1 MTTQEIVAQIHKK
14 KSFLCIGLDVDI
26 KKIPEHLLAEE
37 DPIFAFNKAIIDANT
52 SIRRF
57 AKLFGIDFDTMV
69 NGEKHSLSAT
79 YEDGTNCNLS
89 FYRTVNRGD
98 RRLSISGIKK
108 QAKEKDLIAFN
119 FVLDKTTGNMVIVIN
134 VTAKAENRKTA

>member
-1 MTTQEIVAQIHKK
+1 MNKEDKIL
-14 KSFLCIGLDVDI
+14 KSLSPDFGQLRLTNTM
-26 KKIPEHLLAEE
+26 L
-37 DPIFAFNKAIIDANT
+37 NKAIIDANT

-89 FYRTVNRGD
+89 FYSTVNRGD

-119 FVLDKTTGNMVIVIN
+119 YVLDKTTGNMVIVIN

>member
-1 MTTQEIVAQIHKK
+1 MNKE
-14 KSFLCIGLDVDI
+14 D
-26 KKIPEHLLAEE
+26 KILKTLSPDFGQLRLTNTML
-37 DPIFAFNKAIIDANT
+37 NKAIIDANT

-69 NGEKHSLSAT
+69 NGEKHKLLAY
-79 YEDGTNCNLS
+79 YEDDTVCTIS
-89 FYRTVNRGD
+89 FYKTVNRGD

-108 QAKEKDLIAFN
+108 KAEINDLIAFN
-119 FVLDKTTGNMVIVIN
+119 YKRIIVDNDLDQTVIVIN

>member
-1 MTTQEIVAQIHKK
+1 MNK
-14 KSFLCIGLDVDI
+14 
-26 KKIPEHLLAEE
+26 EE
-37 DPIFAFNKAIIDANT
+37 QVLKTLSPDFGQLRLTNTMLNKAIIDGNT

-69 NGEKHSLSAT
+69 NGEKHKLLAY
-79 YEDGTNCNLS
+79 YEDDTVCTIS
-89 FYRTVNRGD
+89 FYKTVNRGD

-108 QAKEKDLIAFN
+108 KAEINDLIAFN
-119 FVLDKTTGNMVIVIN
+119 YKRIIVDNDLDQTVIVIN

>member
-1 MTTQEIVAQIHKK
+1 MNK
-14 KSFLCIGLDVDI
+14 
-26 KKIPEHLLAEE
+26 EE
-37 DPIFAFNKAIIDANT
+37 QVLKTLSPDFGQLRLTNTMLNKAIIDANT

-119 FVLDKTTGNMVIVIN
+119 YVLDKATGNMVIVIN
-134 VTAKAENRKTA
+134 VTAKVENRKTA